1 MAHHVYHTEAIVVG
15 VQPKGEGDRLL
26 LLLTPHHGLIYAHAK
41 SIREARSRLRYGLQL
56 FSHARADLV
65 RGRSGWKL
73 ISASPVHSFYDAWK
87 SPLKRRILAGHAQ
100 LLRRLVQGE
109 EGHEALFVHV
119 RDGYHFISTM
129 HDEESLRDA
138 EILLTV
144 RLLARLGYW
153 SESDVLTPYAVAPT
167 HVADD
172 LAFVRPH
179 RTVLLARINSAL
191 HSSQL

>member
-15 VQPKGEGDRLL
+15 MRAQGEGDRLL
-26 LLLTPHHGLIYAHAK
+26 ELLTPLHGLIYAHAK

-56 FSHARADLV
+56 FAHARTDLV

-73 ISASPVHSFYDAWK
+73 ISATPVSTNFESWK
-87 SPLKRRILAGHAQ
+87 TPHKRRILAGHAQ

-109 EGHEALFVHV
+109 EEHAALFAHV
-119 RDGYHFISTM
+119 RDGYLFIRDIG
-129 HDEESLRDA
+129 DEELLRDA

-153 SESDVLTPYAVAPT
+153 SLEDSLTPYATAPS
-167 HVADD
+167 HLRDD

-179 RTVLLARINSAL
+179 RTLLLTRINSAL